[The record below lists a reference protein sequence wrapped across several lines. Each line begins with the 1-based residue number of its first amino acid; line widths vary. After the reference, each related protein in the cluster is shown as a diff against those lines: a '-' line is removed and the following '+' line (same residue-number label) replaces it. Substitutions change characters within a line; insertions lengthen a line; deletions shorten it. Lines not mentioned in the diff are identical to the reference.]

1 MGLDSGLVFLS
12 FLEVARVEACG
23 DISLIYL
30 IDWYRIDTT
39 CTIHAEI
46 WGRKMERVGS
56 RPAVACQEQELR
68 SSFGTDGCRMTK
80 QCMFIPKSFFGHIG
94 SLPRC
99 ETMLRIECIGRSER
113 FAWTKQ

>member
-1 MGLDSGLVFLS
+1 
-12 FLEVARVEACG
+12 
-23 DISLIYL
+23 
-30 IDWYRIDTT
+30 
-39 CTIHAEI
+39 
-46 WGRKMERVGS
+46 
-56 RPAVACQEQELR
+56 
-68 SSFGTDGCRMTK
+68 MTK